1 MKISI
6 QCFTLSIL
14 FFLLM
19 ASPMV
24 LAQRK
29 LRGIVKNEKGES
41 LEFINVV
48 VLDGIDSTLLGGAVS
63 NESGG
68 YELSVIKNQVIVRA
82 SGIGFRTYTSE
93 RLDLNDTLRETVYDI
108 ILSNDLTS
116 LNEVVIKGS
125 KQLIERKLG
134 KLIINI
140 GEGEFKTVNNS
151 IALLSRLPE
160 LFIDNSGNLLFRGT
174 IQPRIMLDNKSISLD
189 ELKLIPVSDIDKVEI
204 ISNPSANYDGDSRV
218 IVNVILKKD
227 RTLGLNGLLY
237 AEVGKNRYYRS
248 EVGTAIQYKTRIINY
263 HVSIEN
269 YNYKFFK
276 DINIYRSMTIP
287 SEVRIDQVNNMVN
300 SPRGQLYRGGLDW
313 SINKKQI
320 LSFLI
325 RGSKSNQRIGNS
337 INTTNLNSYKAYFTD
352 NKSHDSRNT
361 FGLNLHYSWEMDSL
375 GKGLQFDAN
384 YYTNDFNQLQEIAS
398 YDSDKIKVP
407 FQSLNVGNNSYTS
420 IYACKIDYT
429 RPIDNKFRFDVG
441 AKYSFVSIKNR
452 IQYDTLN
459 NGIWTSD
466 YSRNNNFDYKE
477 DIISG
482 YALLT
487 YDHKKNSLQLG
498 IRNEYTETIGNSI
511 NIADLVRRRYN
522 RFLPNF
528 SYMYRLSDRAQVNL
542 SFSRRITRPNY
553 QDLNPFKFY
562 FDPYTSISGNPFLIP
577 VSSSQFELA
586 VRVNNLNVSTYANI
600 DYDVINQIP
609 EQSERSNELQYIV
622 RNTKKFEL
630 YGSSASFRIKYFD
643 WWSSSNVATLKF
655 SKFET
660 FFQTEIYKSKRLAYV
675 LQSANSLKLIK
686 GVDIEVNFYYMSSDI
701 QGVYRLRPVYALNVG
716 ARRVFFKERLD
727 VKLNVSDLFYT
738 YRIRQ
743 HAIQS
748 NSEISISQRTS
759 SCEGLLRIAYK
770 FGSSSFSRKGYNLGS
785 QEEQNR
791 IK

>member
-1 MKISI
+1 
-6 QCFTLSIL
+6 
-14 FFLLM
+14 M
-19 ASPMV
+19 A

-29 LRGIVKNEKGES
+29 LRGTVKGEKGES

-48 VLDGIDSTLLGGAVS
+48 VLDGIDSTLIGGTVS
-63 NESGG
+63 NENGG
-68 YELSVIKNQVIVRA
+68 YELSVTKNQIIVRA
-82 SGIGFRTYTSE
+82 SGIGFKTYTSE
-93 RLDLNDTLRETVYDI
+93 RLNLSDTLREKAYDI
-108 ILSNDLTS
+108 VLSNDLTS

-134 KLIINI
+134 KLVINI
-140 GEGEFKTVNNS
+140 GEGEFKTANNS
-151 IALLSRLPE
+151 IALLGRLPE

-174 IQPRIMLDNKSISLD
+174 IQPRIMLDNKNISLD
-189 ELKLIPVSDIDKVEI
+189 ELKLIPVSEIDKIEI
-204 ISNPSANYDGDSRV
+204 ISNPSSNYDGDSRA
-218 IVNVILKKD
+218 ILNVILKKD

-237 AEVGKNRYYRS
+237 TEVGKNRYYRS
-248 EVGTAIQYKTRIINY
+248 EVGTAIQYKTKVVNY
-263 HVSIEN
+263 HVSFEN

-276 DINIYRSMTIP
+276 DINISRSMTNP
-287 SEVRIDQVNNMVN
+287 SEVRIDQVNKIVN
-300 SPRGQLYRGGLDW
+300 SPRGQLYRGGVDW

-325 RGSKSNQRIGNS
+325 RGSKSNQKIGNN
-337 INTTNLNSYKAYFTD
+337 INTTNLNFDKTYLTD
-352 NKSHDSRNT
+352 NISRDSRNT
-361 FGLNLHYSWEMDSL
+361 FGLNLHYSWEIDSL
-375 GKGLQFDAN
+375 GKGLQVDAN
-384 YYTNDFNQLQEIAS
+384 YYTNNFNQLQEIAS
-398 YDSDKIKVP
+398 YDNVEKKNP
-407 FQSLNVGNNSYTS
+407 FQSLNVRNNSNTTIHAY
-420 IYACKIDYT
+420 KMDYVH
-429 RPIDNKFRFDVG
+429 PIGNKFRFDVG
-441 AKYSFVSIKNR
+441 AKYSFVSIGNG

-459 NGIWTSD
+459 NGVWTSD
-466 YSRNNNFDYKE
+466 YSRSNNFDYKE
-477 DIISG
+477 NIVSA

-498 IRNEYTETIGNSI
+498 IRNEYTQTTGNSI
-511 NIADLVRRRYN
+511 DIADLVRRRYN

-528 SYMYRLSDRAQVNL
+528 SYMYRLSDRTQVNL

-577 VSSSQFELA
+577 VSSNQFELA
-586 VRVNNLNVSTYANI
+586 VRVNNLNVSTYANV

-609 EQSERSNELQYIV
+609 EQSEHGNELQYIV
-622 RNTKKFEL
+622 RNTKKFVL

-655 SKFET
+655 SEFET
-660 FFQTEIYKSKRLAYV
+660 FFQTEFYKSRRLACV

-701 QGVYRLRPVYALNVG
+701 QGVYRLRPIYALNVG

-759 SCEGLLRIAYK
+759 SREGLLRIAYK
-770 FGSSSFSRKGYNLGS
+770 FGSSSFNRKGYNLGS
-785 QEEQNR
+785 QDEQNR